1 MRNTHH
7 AGSATRKAFAIAIV
21 LTGIF
26 IAAPLAAESEIVKL
40 EAMASWY
47 GEEFNGRPTSSGE
60 IFDMNAM
67 TAAHKTLP
75 FGTML
80 ELTNLSNGKK
90 ALVRVNDRGPF
101 VESRDIDV
109 SKAAAQALGMIGT
122 GTTKVSIR
130 RIDALDAAAIQATQ
144 SPADSPATSPT
155 PAADVAPA
163 TNPAPATSPAPAT
176 VAAPVLGDKS
186 TGVTW
191 RIQLGSFSREEN
203 AMRLVVKLRKDGF
216 NPAFEKASGVTRVVL
231 TSIDAASLAT
241 VKDRLS
247 HAGYAEYVI
256 RQESW

>member
-1 MRNTHH
+1 MRNAHH
-7 AGSATRKAFAIAIV
+7 IFSATRFAIAMFAV
-21 LTGIF
+21 FAGFFTV
-26 IAAPLAAESEIVKL
+26 APLAAESEIIKL

-101 VESRDIDV
+101 VESREIDV
-109 SKAAAQALGMIGT
+109 SKAAARELGMIGS

-130 RIDALDAAAIQATQ
+130 RIDALDAAAVQAAQ
-144 SPADSPATSPT
+144 SPADSPATSPMS
-155 PAADVAPA
+155 A
-163 TNPAPATSPAPAT
+163 TGTAPATSPAPAGNEPAT
-176 VAAPVLGDKS
+176 VAAPVLGDKP

-216 NPAFEKASGVTRVVL
+216 NPAFEKASGVTRVVI
-231 TSIDAASLAT
+231 TSIDAGALAT
-241 VKDRLS
+241 VKDQLAR
-247 HAGYAEYVI
+247 AGYADYVI